1 MSTEPVRQLRL
12 TMEFVTKI
20 ADMSLIVNWMEKI
33 VYVLQVAQM
42 TSKLILS
49 VTKNVMSRHAIGM
62 ITLVLSVQMAVGL
75 GCFKTMSVK
84 MNVKI

>member
-1 MSTEPVRQLRL
+1 
-12 TMEFVTKI
+12 MEFVTKI